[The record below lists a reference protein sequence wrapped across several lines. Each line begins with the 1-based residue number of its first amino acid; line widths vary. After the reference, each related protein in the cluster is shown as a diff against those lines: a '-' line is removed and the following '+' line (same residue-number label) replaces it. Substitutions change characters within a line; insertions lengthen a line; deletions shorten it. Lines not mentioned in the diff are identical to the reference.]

1 MGIRK
6 ALGATSASIVTLLSK
21 DFLKLVGVAFVV
33 ATPLAYWGMQQW
45 LASFA
50 YRVDLG
56 VGVFVLAGG
65 AALLIALLTVS
76 TQAIRAARTD
86 PATTLRSE

>member
-1 MGIRK
+1 
-6 ALGATSASIVTLLSK
+6 VTLLSA

-33 ATPLAYWGMQQW
+33 ATPLAYGGMQQW
-45 LASFA
+45 LTSFA

-56 VGVFVLAGG
+56 LGVFALAGG